1 MSAETDMII
10 ATLSRLEGKID
21 EVASGVATMR
31 TDHGERLAKVEARQE
46 RLLVLDGDVRNFTSA
61 IQLLP
66 AEIRVELA
74 EERKDLSDRL
84 DVLENQQQ
92 QQAGAAWAFGAIWTL
107 MVAMP
112 GVIALW
118 AGWGGEAT
126 P

>member
-1 MSAETDMII
+1 MDMVLD
-10 ATLSRLEGKID
+10 TLRRLEGKID
-21 EVASGVATMR
+21 DVASDVATMR
-31 TDHGERLAKVEARQE
+31 IDHGERLATVEARQE

-66 AEIRVELA
+66 AEIRIELA
-74 EERKDLSDRL
+74 EERKDLSDRV
-84 DVLENQQQ
+84 DVLEQQQQ

-107 MVAMP
+107 VVAMP
-112 GVIALW
+112 GMLALW